1 MPQLDFT
8 TYVPQII
15 WLVITFIAMFLV
27 MWKVCVPKIG
37 GALEAR
43 QKKIEQN
50 LERAADLKAEAEAAI
65 EAYEKS
71 LAEARATAHEEIFKV
86 QADLKA
92 KQDAEEAKL
101 SQTLQ
106 AKIKEGEAA
115 IDKALKDALAGL
127 DAMATDVAQAACER
141 LTGEAPDAGA
151 VGKAVADAA
160 KSRQA

>member
-15 WLVITFIAMFLV
+15 WLVISFTAMFLV
-27 MWKVCVPKIG
+27 MWKVCVPRIG

-65 EAYEKS
+65 EAYEKA
-71 LAEARATAHEEIFKV
+71 LADARATAHEEIVKV

-106 AKIKEGEAA
+106 ARIKEGEAA
-115 IDKALKDALAGL
+115 IDKALQGALAGL
-127 DAMATDVAQAACER
+127 DAMAVDVAAAACER
-141 LTGEAPDAGA
+141 LTGDAPDAKA
-151 VGKAVADAA
+151 LEKAVAGAA
-160 KSRQA
+160 KARQA

>member
-15 WLVITFIAMFLV
+15 WLVITFTAMFLI
-27 MWKVCVPKIG
+27 MWKVCVPRIG

-50 LERAADLKAEAEAAI
+50 LERAAELKAEAEAAI
-65 EAYEKS
+65 AAYEKA
-71 LAEARATAHEEIFKV
+71 LADARATAHEEIVKV

-101 SQTLQ
+101 SKTLQ
-106 AKIKEGEAA
+106 TRIKEGEAA
-115 IDKALKDALAGL
+115 IDKALQDALAGL
-127 DAMATDVAQAACER
+127 DAMATEVATAACER
-141 LTGEAPDAGA
+141 LTGEAPD
-151 VGKAVADAA
+151 GKAVEKAVAGAA
-160 KSRQA
+160 KARQA